1 MRLKNLT
8 KSVSLIL
15 MLLAMMFSCQS
26 IYKDSGSTEENRISY
41 KVEHYQQNVNDNEY
55 TIVETENKSGIPGEN
70 TSAVAKNYNGF
81 SVRPIEQE
89 KIAPEGNTV
98 IKIYYDR
105 NEITLT
111 FDTDGGSNV
120 ESISGKYGA
129 TFTITAP
136 TKDGY
141 KLNSWNPPL
150 PTTFPATNTKYTAKW
165 SKEITITFD
174 ANGGSGTMDI
184 QIVEENSYHYLNTST
199 FIAPDG
205 YALSH
210 WNTEADGSGIH
221 YYLNEYCSFYQ
232 DITLYAQWEKSENNF
247 GVFLPD
253 DAAFVIY
260 QEANGKIVTFNSS
273 CWYAESFAWY
283 IDGVKQSST
292 AREMT
297 VDTSAMKVGNYTV
310 MLKIKYAGKYW
321 SETDILNVQ
330 K

>member
-1 MRLKNLT
+1 MIKRFLSL
-8 KSVSLIL
+8 SVLIAIL
-15 MLLAMMFSCQS
+15 WGCSS
-26 IYKDSGSTEENRISY
+26 VGDTSEEDQKVAY

-55 TIVETENKSGIPGEN
+55 TIVETEDKSGIPGED
-70 TSAVAKNYNGF
+70 TSAVAKNYSGF
-81 SVRPIEQE
+81 SVQPIEQK

-111 FDTDGGSNV
+111 FDTDGGSEI
-120 ESISGKYGA
+120 ESITGKYG
-129 TFTITAP
+129 TAINVAEP
-136 TKDGY
+136 TKTDY
-141 KLNSWNPPL
+141 KFVEGQPKL
-150 PTTFPATNTKYTAKW
+150 PSTFPAKNTVYTATW
-165 SKEITITFD
+165 AKEIAITFD
-174 ANGGSGTMDI
+174 ANSGSGTMDV
-184 QIVEENSYHYLNTST
+184 QIVEENSYHCLNTNT
-199 FIAPDG
+199 FVAPDG

-210 WNTEADGSGIH
+210 WNTEADGSGTS
-221 YYLNEYCSFYQ
+221 YYLNEYYSFYQ
-232 DITLYAQWEKSENNF
+232 DITLYAQWEECENNF
-247 GVFLPD
+247 GVYLPD
-253 DAAFVIY
+253 DAVFVIY

-273 CWYAESFAWY
+273 CWYAESFVWY

-321 SETDILNVQ
+321 SETAVLNVQ